1 MSFEIDREKWEEF
14 RNKIAEKIIKHTN
27 CPSVLEDLAI
37 YLSDDVHRV
46 FKVHYEKRHIQD
58 ILVTG
63 EYFISEINIYCMSSK

>member
-14 RNKIAEKIIKHTN
+14 RNKIAEKIIKHTHY
-27 CPSVLEDLAI
+27 PSVLEDLAI

-46 FKVHYEKRHIQD
+46 FKVHYEKRHIED